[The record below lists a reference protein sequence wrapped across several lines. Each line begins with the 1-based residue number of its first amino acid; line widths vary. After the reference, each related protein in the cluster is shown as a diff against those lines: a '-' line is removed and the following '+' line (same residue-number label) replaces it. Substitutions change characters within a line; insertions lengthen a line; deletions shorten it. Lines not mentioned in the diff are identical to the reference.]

1 MTELAVSVRLK
12 ADGSGLVG
20 ELRVSKAELDKL
32 AQAAKGAGASAAK
45 AGGDIERAG
54 EKTRKAGQ
62 AARQAS
68 SGFGELK
75 ALLATLGLA
84 AMGRQFLQAADSMT
98 LMRGRLAL
106 VVREGE
112 SVDAVFN
119 DLFGRAQDA
128 RTNFE
133 AFNTTFFRTAL
144 ALKEHKTLAGSA
156 VEVTTLLSKAARV
169 GGAGMVEMNAGLMQL
184 SQGLSSGELRG
195 EEFRSVMENIPGVAR
210 AIAAGLNLPTAA
222 LRDLA
227 EQGKLTADVVVN
239 ALLRQK
245 DAIERDYATL
255 PRTVGEAWVQ
265 FKNELVRIED
275 EQNRATA
282 ATSGLVDS
290 IDSLRGSLTS
300 AAPVIAA
307 LAVGLADGATFAAN
321 NLDVIVSLTT
331 AYFTY
336 RTAVVGLTAAVN
348 VATKVMA
355 IFNGTLKASP
365 IGLIA
370 TGLSLAAGALVYFQT
385 NTDKTTNA
393 LLEQIEAQKALKE
406 ALDSGAIA
414 TEATAKRNL
423 DAAKASL
430 EAALATREETKARLE
445 SAKAILEEQHA
456 KLRAAALTSKGLVD
470 QYAGGQTKA
479 QAEVDAL
486 QKKLGLADEDIA
498 VTEDNIKRLN
508 TLIKNIGKSGKS
520 GGDDGGIT
528 FGLGKSEKD
537 KIISDYEDV
546 AAALDPVLQRQ
557 FQLAEATGKLK
568 SAFAAGVIDQGTL
581 DRLKALAET
590 KFAAPDAAKWMDEQ
604 AKASREQLRLLGLS
618 TREREIEEETIRRVN
633 DAKKDGVTIEGQNL
647 EIVRQQVA
655 AEYDVAAAAEKR
667 REAQKRAGD
676 EFNKIWENA
685 VENVQRTL
693 ADTIDGVLGGKINSV
708 KDFWKA
714 FMNIG
719 RRAIADTL
727 AALVFTG
734 GKIPEGSSLGGLAG
748 VLTSIFGG
756 KKKKQEKEDGDRGA
770 WVKKIEDDLDIA
782 PKDKPKLGA
791 FGVGLKDA
799 FTQAEELLK
808 PLAEGL
814 KKTFKPLFESFGKT
828 FKGVFG
834 RSVGEAFGRA
844 FGGAGVGTMVAGI
857 GKALGINLSTTGSQ
871 IGGAIGSFIP
881 IPGGNIIGSIIGGLV
896 GKMFGK
902 TPVARASFSTGAV
915 DPETY
920 KRGKADTG
928 VAVGL
933 VGAARQGLEQ
943 IASTLGGS
951 IVEGLDLGGLGTRKK
966 KYVFDPVGQG
976 KKFGKNKSTRYNTAE
991 EATAAAVQYALEH
1004 DAIAGLSETA
1014 SRVLKQFKDVNVGLR
1029 EATKVVNLER
1039 FIDSFTNP
1047 FKTAAKEF
1055 ELQAAERVKVAR
1067 NYGFDVVEIERLNAK
1082 EREKFIAATLEQTT
1096 GSVKRLLDDLKLGGR
1111 AEGSAVER
1119 RAALL
1124 AERDQLAAKAQ
1135 AGDTSALDR
1144 LAEISAQLLDAS
1156 EEAFGSTQAYA
1167 DDRAATMS
1175 LLQSLLTE
1183 TEARIKAAQDEAKA
1197 SVAAATNPQ
1206 LSEANQSLDDIANGV
1221 GQLLAEFVRLRQA
1234 MTGTTAQGTATPTPA
1249 VNADLL
1255 ARLRASVMRF

>member
-32 AQAAKGAGASAAK
+32 AQAAKGAGGAAAK
-45 AGGDIERAG
+45 AGDDIDKAG
-54 EKTRKAGQ
+54 KKSRKAGDD
-62 AARQAS
+62 ARQAS

-84 AMGRQFLQAADSMT
+84 ALTRQFIQTADSMT

-119 DLFGRAQDA
+119 DLFARAQDA

-144 ALKEHKTLAGSA
+144 ALKDHKTLAGSA
-156 VEVTTLLSKAARV
+156 AEVTTLLSKAARV
-169 GGAGMVEMNAGLMQL
+169 GGAGVVEMNAGLMQL

-210 AIAAGLNLPTAA
+210 AIAAGLNLPVGA
-222 LRDLA
+222 LRALA

-245 DAIERDYATL
+245 DAIERDYTTL
-255 PRTVGEAWVQ
+255 PRTVGEAWTQ
-265 FKNELVRIED
+265 FKNDLALVED

-406 ALDSGAIA
+406 ALDDEAIA
-414 TEATAKRNL
+414 TETTAKRKL

-430 EAALATREETKARLE
+430 EAARATREETKARLE
-445 SAKAILEEQHA
+445 SAKAVLEEQHA
-456 KLRAAALTSKGLVD
+456 KLVAAALTSKGLVD
-470 QYAGGQTKA
+470 KYAGGQTKA

-486 QKKLGLADEDIA
+486 EKKLGLADESIA

-508 TLIKNIGKSGKS
+508 TLIENIGKSGKS

-568 SAFAAGVIDQGTL
+568 AAFAAGVIDQGTL

-655 AEYDVAAAAEKR
+655 AEYDVAEAAEKR
-667 REAQKRAGD
+667 REAQKRAAD

-693 ADTIDGVLGGKINSV
+693 ADKIDEALKGKISSV
-708 KDFWKA
+708 KDFFKSFVA
-714 FMNIG
+714 IG

-734 GKIPEGSSLGGLAG
+734 GKIPEGSSLSGLAG
-748 VLTSIFGG
+748 VLTSVFG
-756 KKKKQEKEDGDRGA
+756 KKKKQEKEGEDKRA
-770 WVKKIEDDLDIA
+770 WVRKIEDDLDIA

-791 FGVGLKDA
+791 FGTGLKDA

-857 GKALGINLSTTGSQ
+857 GKALGINLSNTGAQ

-902 TPVARASFSTGAV
+902 TPVARASFSTGVA
-915 DPETY
+915 DPDTY

-943 IASTLGGS
+943 IAQTLGGS

-1096 GSVKRLLDDLKLGGR
+1096 GGVKRLLDDLKLGGR

-1156 EEAFGSTQAYA
+1156 EEAFGSTQAFA

>member
-32 AQAAKGAGASAAK
+32 AQAAKGAGSSAAK

-68 SGFGELK
+68 SGFGELRTVIASLGLI
-75 ALLATLGLA
+75 ALGRQVVNNALSFERLERTLTFVTGSHAAARQEIEFLRAESERLGLSFKDLAPEYAKIAAAAKGTSLQGRATRDIFIGVASAAATLGLTGDQVAGTLNALQQIISKGTVQAEELRGQLGDRLVGAFQIA
-84 AMGRQFLQAADSMT
+84 ARATGKSTKELSKLLEVGGLTADDFIPRFAKALKDDFGGAAEAAADSTQGALNRMSNAWYDLEVTFAQSGFLQGLAEGAKSATAELNT
-98 LMRGRLAL
+98 LRGDN
-106 VVREGE
+106 G
-112 SVDAVFN
+112 
-119 DLFGRAQDA
+119 
-128 RTNFE
+128 
-133 AFNTTFFRTAL
+133 
-144 ALKEHKTLAGSA
+144 LAGLGKS
-156 VEVTTLLSKAARV
+156 L
-169 GGAGMVEMNAGLMQL
+169 
-184 SQGLSSGELRG
+184 GE
-195 EEFRSVMENIPGVAR
+195 
-210 AIAAGLNLPTAA
+210 AIAFLGRNI
-222 LRDLA
+222 DLITS
-227 EQGKLTADVVVN
+227 LTAGW
-239 ALLRQK
+239 L
-245 DAIERDYATL
+245 
-255 PRTVGEAWVQ
+255 
-265 FKNELVRIED
+265 
-275 EQNRATA
+275 
-282 ATSGLVDS
+282 
-290 IDSLRGSLTS
+290 S
-300 AAPVIAA
+300 ARAA
-307 LAVGLADGATFAAN
+307 LAVLTPAVALLSGTLAVTPLGLAATA
-321 NLDVIVSLTT
+321 IG
-331 AYFTY
+331 
-336 RTAVVGLTAAVN
+336 AVVGGLMLWKTRSTELQNVEKDRPKNLNKITELTRDAAAASGDR
-348 VATKVMA
+348 ATQLLKERDALVELA
-355 IFNGTLKASP
+355 IAELEAKKAQLESERDKLGRVKKGGIITPRTAEKLGIPQDYGMSPEEKLKALDLDTQISFYDHQISNLRQSLNNVVQGVKETGGGLGGLGLTEEEKNKIRADYYDAASALDP
-365 IGLIA
+365 LIA
-370 TGLSLAAGALVYFQT
+370 R
-385 NTDKTTNA
+385 
-393 LLEQIEAQKALKE
+393 EQQLKE
-406 ALDSGAIA
+406 I
-414 TEATAKRNL
+414 T
-423 DAAKASL
+423 
-430 EAALATREETKARLE
+430 
-445 SAKAILEEQHA
+445 
-456 KLRAAALTSKGLVD
+456 
-470 QYAGGQTKA
+470 
-479 QAEVDAL
+479 
-486 QKKLGLADEDIA
+486 
-498 VTEDNIKRLN
+498 KRLN
-508 TLIKNIGKSGKS
+508 DALKVGV
-520 GGDDGGIT
+520 DP
-528 FGLGKSEKD
+528 
-537 KIISDYEDV
+537 
-546 AAALDPVLQRQ
+546 AAIERLKK
-557 FQLAEATGKLK
+557 LAE
-568 SAFAAGVIDQGTL
+568 
-581 DRLKALAET
+581 E

-633 DAKKDGVTIEGQNL
+633 DAKKDGITIEGENL

-655 AEYDVAAAAEKR
+655 AEYDVAEAAEKR
-667 REAQKRAGD
+667 REAQKRAAD

-693 ADTIDGVLGGKINSV
+693 ADKIDDALKGKISSV
-708 KDFWKA
+708 KDFFKSFVA
-714 FMNIG
+714 IG

-734 GKIPEGSSLGGLAG
+734 GKIPEGSSLSGLAG

-756 KKKKQEKEDGDRGA
+756 KKKKEKEGEDKRA

-857 GKALGINLSTTGSQ
+857 GKALGINLNNTGAQ
-871 IGGAIGSFIP
+871 VGGAIGSFIP
-881 IPGGNIIGSIIGGLV
+881 VPGGNIIGSIIGGLV
-896 GKMFGK
+896 GKLFGGK

-976 KKFGKNKSTRYNTAE
+976 KKFGKSKSTRYNTAE

-1067 NYGFDVVEIERLNAK
+1067 NYGFDVLEIERLNAK

-1096 GSVKRLLDDLKLGGR
+1096 GGVKRLLDDLKLGGR

-1124 AERDQLAAKAQ
+1124 AERDQLAAQAQ

-1234 MTGTTAQGTATPTPA
+1234 MTGTTSQGTATPTPA